1 MRSTKEFTKFFP
13 IGPQGPLSLCNPE
26 NLLAVQFGF
35 YVFTTLIK
43 SRLLCTT
50 HGVPTEDY
58 GETHQ
63 GIHVHI
69 FYFFLQHMN
78 FHLFPKLTQTLN
90 LGVVRE

>member
-35 YVFTTLIK
+35 YVLIYTDKIKVTLHNTWC
-43 SRLLCTT
+43 SNRRLWRNTPRHLCT
-50 HGVPTEDY
+50 
-58 GETHQ
+58 
-63 GIHVHI
+63 
-69 FYFFLQHMN
+69 YFLFLPAAYELPSFSEVN
-78 FHLFPKLTQTLN
+78 PLN